1 METAQSVIDDTLQE
15 ILVAASEQAIQSVDF
30 ANAMRYMNRMMATFD
45 AEGIALGYT
54 QVTKASDAIT
64 IPLGAIEGLIFN
76 LALRLTTS
84 YDIPVAGTLAIN
96 ARESKEAMRKLAVF
110 IQPTAYP
117 CTLPIGSGNEYD
129 NTFNSSHFYH
139 CPEDE
144 LTTEQGGSI
153 LLEEAS
159 SGE

>member
-1 METAQSVIDDTLQE
+1 METAKSVIDDTMQE
-15 ILVAASEQAIQSVDF
+15 ILVAASEQDIQAVDF
-30 ANAMRYMNRMMATFD
+30 ATAVRYMNRMMSTFD
-45 AEGIALGYT
+45 AEGISLGYT
-54 QVTKASDAIT
+54 QVVNASDAIT

-96 ARESKEAMRKLAVF
+96 AKEGKAAMRNLSVF

-129 NTFNSSHFYH
+129 NTFNSSHFYG
-139 CPEDE
+139 CTEDE

>member
-1 METAQSVIDDTLQE
+1 METAQSVIDDTMQE
-15 ILVAASEQAIQSVDF
+15 ILVSASEQSLEAVDF
-30 ANAMRYMNRMMATFD
+30 ATAMRYMNRMMATFD

-84 YDIPVAGTLAIN
+84 YDIQVAGTLAIN
-96 ARESKEAMRKLAVF
+96 AREGKQAMRKLSIFVR
-110 IQPTAYP
+110 PTSFP
-117 CTLPIGSGNEYD
+117 CTLPIGSGNEQT
-129 NTFNSSHFYH
+129 NTFNNRKFYN

-144 LTTEQGGSI
+144 ILTEQNDSI
-153 LLEEAS
+153 LLEDATN
-159 SGE
+159 GE

>member
-15 ILVAASEQAIQSVDF
+15 IIVSASEQIVEPVDF
-30 ANAMRYMNRMMATFD
+30 STALRYMNRMMATFD

-64 IPLGAIEGLIFN
+64 IPLGAVEGLIFN
-76 LALRLTTS
+76 LALRLTTQ

-96 ARESKEAMRKLAVF
+96 ARESKNAMRKLSIF
-110 IQPTAYP
+110 IRPTSPP
-117 CTLPIGSGNEYD
+117 CTLPIGSGNEQT
-129 NTFNSSHFYH
+129 NTFNSQKFYP

-144 LTTEQGGSI
+144 LLTEQDGSL
-153 LLEEAS
+153 LLETATN
-159 SGE
+159 GE